1 MDTLLLA
8 VYDFPMLCM
17 DEKFC
22 EAFPQADDVA
32 IEFYW
37 EEPEPEV
44 GFSGGFDWQA
54 YVGGVDVTHMMTSKD
69 IHFVEEALN
78 SYTEAYYG

>member
-1 MDTLLLA
+1 MDTLLLD
-8 VYDFPMLCM
+8 VCDFPMLCM
-17 DEKFC
+17 NEKFW

-54 YVGGVDVTHMMTSKD
+54 YVGGVDVTYMMTSKD